1 MGKKG
6 KSKNTAVI
14 STPETASKVEPSVE
28 PLIEVK
34 EVSNAVKV
42 EVKVEPAAVVLDV
55 ADDASG
61 TLKSKKKN
69 RNNKDKSENKSNLF
83 RTFF

>member
-28 PLIEVK
+28 PNIEVK

-42 EVKVEPAAVVLDV
+42 EEKVEPAAVEVDV
-55 ADDASG
+55 ADDSSG

-69 RNNKDKSENKSNLF
+69 RNKKEKSKN
-83 RTFF
+83 

>member
-28 PLIEVK
+28 LLIEVK

-42 EVKVEPAAVVLDV
+42 EVKVEPAAVVVDV

-83 RTFF
+83 RNFF